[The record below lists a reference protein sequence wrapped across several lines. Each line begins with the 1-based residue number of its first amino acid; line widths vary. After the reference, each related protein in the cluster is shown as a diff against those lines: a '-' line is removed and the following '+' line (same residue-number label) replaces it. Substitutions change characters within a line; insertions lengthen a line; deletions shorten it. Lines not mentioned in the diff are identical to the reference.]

1 MLQVLLLPRL
11 VLVKQSQELSP
22 EARTERKR
30 KRKRSTAEE
39 QDEEERD
46 LLKSSLPWAGKTAK
60 RHECIYR
67 NFHKSERGKQLNHCC
82 ILPKDT
88 TELWRFSKTGT
99 ERRMK

>member
-30 KRKRSTAEE
+30 KRKRSRAEE

-60 RHECIYR
+60 RHERIVTPQNVIVTQNVLPFDAKCN
-67 NFHKSERGKQLNHCC
+67 NFVNAKCNN
-82 ILPKDT
+82 
-88 TELWRFSKTGT
+88 F
-99 ERRMK
+99 